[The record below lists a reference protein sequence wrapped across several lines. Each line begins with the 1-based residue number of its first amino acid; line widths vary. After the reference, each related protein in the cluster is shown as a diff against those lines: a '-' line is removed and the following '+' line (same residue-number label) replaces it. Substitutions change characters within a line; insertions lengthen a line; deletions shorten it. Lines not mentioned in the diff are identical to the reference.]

1 MRINELLS
9 SETKVCESLN
19 QLMQKLQEIEQ
30 DKAWKLGPEHVK
42 LITRTSGC
50 CELLIQLH
58 ETIAEKVA
66 MFVGPSHLA
75 GVFEAS
81 ENELITHHSEFQTLS
96 SCVMVVLQKKAGG
109 QVIGDRAVGTSPKM
123 QDNLA
128 SALHSLQDLLVRP
141 SQLVMKYHLFLD
153 EMVKDAAG
161 SPDEENVRKCLNI
174 AKRLTSE
181 INERI
186 RGIQRRERVV
196 LIASRVRAVPPEIE
210 IVKEGREF
218 LLDDGYFREH
228 GRAGYRHLYLFNDA
242 VLVCKPG
249 ETVIGKFF
257 TKNDRDLKFKRF
269 IPLAAIKPSE
279 LPVVRDP
286 AVSEEDSPGGLS
298 QLPFFELRDK
308 AGKCAFHHQDREK
321 LQEWVTAIRNA
332 IDEITVRGSQNPVPA
347 YRLPNSSEDIRQ
359 LSQDLSGYVVLGDKD
374 GESEVFVF

>member
-1 MRINELLS
+1 MAAERIRMRINELLS

-109 QVIGDRAVGTSPKM
+109 QVIGDRAVGTSPK
-123 QDNLA
+123 
-128 SALHSLQDLLVRP
+128 
-141 SQLVMKYHLFLD
+141 LFLD